1 MKHLNFLWITAF
13 LFMTG
18 MVMQSCSSDENE
30 DVKPSDEQY
39 FDVSLALDGINVSEE
54 PLSGKSSDNSRK
66 APLSMAN
73 ADDLKTVYKITVYY
87 DYKSDGNVTYKYA
100 EGTFDNVGDMQLSM
114 LAGHKYR
121 FICSIWKE
129 VTGNVSLSWFSGFG
143 SSSITNKFN
152 IVQSNSPTS
161 SSYLTPSYYTYSG
174 INVSCTDGT
183 CRRDYTRYYGELSD
197 YTPTQNGTAIIK
209 MIEAS
214 RYGLHVT
221 IAPPSEGRLEVS
233 TDKYYY
239 YYKNEYSS
247 YSQSYVSQI
256 LTNESQKYDDGG
268 IQFIVGENV
277 MNYWSDVFYGKT
289 INQNLF
295 DLKFTIK
302 WTNYNEAGVQIG
314 NSTTQKT
321 ITLKRDVMT
330 NVNIDLNINNA
341 DTNNAKIGFTYDSK
355 DMSTSGEN
363 WTVNVNND
371 GTMDV
376 TVIPL

>member
-1 MKHLNFLWITAF
+1 
-13 LFMTG
+13 MTIM
-18 MVMQSCSSDENE
+18 MVLVAGCFYACSSAEEEGGKDNAPQNE
-30 DVKPSDEQY
+30 KY
-39 FDVSLALDGINVSEE
+39 FDVSLAMDGINVSEE
-54 PLSGKSSDNSRK
+54 LLTRAGTDN
-66 APLSMAN
+66 
-73 ADDLKTVYKITVYY
+73 LKTVYKIIVYY
-87 DYKSDGNVTYKYA
+87 DYKSDGNVTYEYA
-100 EGTFDNVGDMQLSM
+100 YGTFDNVGDMQLSM

-129 VTGNVSLSWFSGFG
+129 VTGEVSLGRISGFG
-143 SSSITNKFN
+143 YITNKFD
-152 IVQSNSPTS
+152 IVQSSGSTS
-161 SSYLTPSYYTYSG
+161 SLIPRYYQGTNISTNSNSITTSTY
-174 INVSCTDGT
+174 
-183 CRRDYTRYYGELSD
+183 RRDYTRYYGELSD

-209 MIEAS
+209 MVEAS

-221 IAPPSEGRLEVS
+221 IEPPSEGDLSVITNR
-233 TDKYYY
+233 YY
-239 YYKNEYSS
+239 NCYSS
-247 YSQSYVSQI
+247 SGYSINDNYYVLQT
-256 LTNESQKYDDGG
+256 LTNKSQKYDDGG

-314 NSTTQKT
+314 NSTTEKT

-341 DTNNAKIGFTYDSK
+341 DTNNAKIGFTYDTN
-355 DMSTSGEN
+355 DMSNSGEN

-376 TVIPL
+376 TVIPQ

>member
-1 MKHLNFLWITAF
+1 
-13 LFMTG
+13 
-18 MVMQSCSSDENE
+18 
-30 DVKPSDEQY
+30 
-39 FDVSLALDGINVSEE
+39 
-54 PLSGKSSDNSRK
+54 
-66 APLSMAN
+66 
-73 ADDLKTVYKITVYY
+73 
-87 DYKSDGNVTYKYA
+87 
-100 EGTFDNVGDMQLSM
+100 M

>member
-1 MKHLNFLWITAF
+1 
-13 LFMTG
+13 MTIM
-18 MVMQSCSSDENE
+18 MVLVAGCFYACSSAEEEGGKDNAPQNE
-30 DVKPSDEQY
+30 KY
-39 FDVSLALDGINVSEE
+39 FDVSLAMDGINVSEE
-54 PLSGKSSDNSRK
+54 LLTRAGTDN
-66 APLSMAN
+66 
-73 ADDLKTVYKITVYY
+73 LKTVYKIIVYF

-129 VTGNVSLSWFSGFG
+129 LTGEASFGWVGGFG
-143 SSSITNKFN
+143 RYSDDITNKFE
-152 IVQSNSPTS
+152 IVQSGSSTS
-161 SSYLTPSYYTYSG
+161 SSSLTPNYYQGTYISTSNY
-174 INVSCTDGT
+174 ISTNTY
-183 CRRDYTRYYGELSD
+183 RRDYTRYYGELSD

-221 IAPPSEGRLEVS
+221 IAPPSEGRLSVS
-233 TDKYYY
+233 TDKDYDYYHLGSP
-239 YYKNEYSS
+239 YSS
-247 YSQSYVSQI
+247 SSSYVSQT
-256 LTNESQKYDDGG
+256 LTNESHKYDDGG

-277 MNYWSDVFYGKT
+277 MTHWSDVLYGKT
-289 INQNLF
+289 INQDLF
-295 DLKFTIK
+295 DLKFTID
-302 WTNYNEAGVQIG
+302 WINYNEAGVLIG
-314 NSTTQKT
+314 NSTTHKT

-341 DTNNAKIGFTYDSK
+341 DTNNAKIGFTYDSN
-355 DMSTSGEN
+355 DMSNSGEN

-376 TVIPL
+376 TVIPQ

>member
-1 MKHLNFLWITAF
+1 MKHLNFLWIIAF

-18 MVMQSCSSDENE
+18 MVLQSCSSDENE

-39 FDVSLALDGINVSEE
+39 FDVSLALDGINVSEV

-87 DYKSDGNVTYKYA
+87 DYKSDGNVNYKYA

-129 VTGNVSLSWFSGFG
+129 VTGNVFLSWFSGYG
-143 SSSITNKFN
+143 RSNDITNKFD
-152 IVQSNSPTS
+152 IVQSSSYTS
-161 SSYLTPSYYTYSG
+161 SLIPSNYTHSG
-174 INVSCTDGT
+174 ISSSFGYETY
-183 CRRDYTRYYGELSD
+183 RRDLTRYYGELSD

-209 MIEAS
+209 MVESS

-221 IAPPSEGRLEVS
+221 IEPPSEGKLTVS

-239 YYKNEYSS
+239 YYYLNSPSS
-247 YSQSYVSQI
+247 SSRYVSQT
-256 LTNESQKYDDGG
+256 LTNEFQKYDDGG

-277 MNYWSDVFYGKT
+277 MTHWSDVLYGKT

-295 DLKFTIK
+295 DVVFTIS

>member
-1 MKHLNFLWITAF
+1 
-13 LFMTG
+13 
-18 MVMQSCSSDENE
+18 
-30 DVKPSDEQY
+30 
-39 FDVSLALDGINVSEE
+39 
-54 PLSGKSSDNSRK
+54 
-66 APLSMAN
+66 MAN